1 MIILLAEDDRELCSI
16 IVNYFKEKSGGTVE
30 IKCAHSGQKA
40 INMFYEEGF
49 DIILLDVML
58 PDIDGFKLCRTFR
71 HDSNIP
77 IIFIT
82 ARHSEEDVLIGYRA
96 GCDDY
101 ISKPFSLAQL
111 YVKLL
116 AVFKRSNGSMQSE
129 IISAGSILMNTY
141 TYSVSVEG
149 EEVQLTPK
157 EYSVLKLLLVNKG
170 RNVSRNILLE
180 KIWGF
185 AYGGSDRVVDN
196 TIKKLR
202 KSLGKAGHQI
212 KTVISVGYRLEDKV

>member
-1 MIILLAEDDRELCSI
+1 MKILLAEDDRELCSI
-16 IVNYFKEKSGGTVE
+16 IINYFEEKSGGNIE
-30 IKCAHSGQKA
+30 IKCAYSGQKA

-58 PDIDGFKLCRTFR
+58 PDNDGFELCRIFR

-82 ARHSEEDVLIGYRA
+82 ARHSEEDVLNGYRA

-111 YVKLL
+111 YVKLH
-116 AVFKRSNGSMQSE
+116 AVFRRSNGSMQSE
-129 IISAGSILMNTY
+129 IISAGNILID
-141 TYSVSVEG
+141 TYSYSVKVEG
-149 EEVQLTPK
+149 NEIQLTPK
-157 EYSVLKLLLVNKG
+157 EYSVLKFLLINKD
-170 RNVSRNILLE
+170 RTVSRNMILE
-180 KIWGF
+180 KVWGV

-202 KSLGKAGHQI
+202 KSLGKAGRQI
-212 KTVISVGYRLEDKV
+212 KTVISVGYRLEA